1 MAAENELAVVAKIER
16 GSVATTECNDF
27 AKVPD
32 KLEADGVMIVTKLD
46 RLGRNAMDVRATSE
60 SIVG

>member
-1 MAAENELAVVAKIER
+1 MNWLLLPKSS

-27 AKVPD
+27 AKVAD

>member
-1 MAAENELAVVAKIER
+1 MNWLLLPKSS
-16 GSVATTECNDF
+16 GSVTTTECNDF

-46 RLGRNAMDVRATSE
+46 RLGQNVIDVRAT
-60 SIVG
+60 IDPALK